1 MEENGNKKDFFKVK
15 VAIFFGY
22 NGLPF
27 HGLQK
32 FFTKRPSS
40 IYIIIFTKE

>member
-32 FFTKRPSS
+32 FFTNPYKFLNFFS
-40 IYIIIFTKE
+40 KE

>member
-1 MEENGNKKDFFKVK
+1 MERETAKKDFFKIK
-15 VAIFFGY
+15 LAIFFGY

-32 FFTKRPSS
+32 
-40 IYIIIFTKE
+40 

>member
-1 MEENGNKKDFFKVK
+1 MEATEENSNKKDFFKIK

-32 FFTKRPSS
+32 
-40 IYIIIFTKE
+40 

>member
-1 MEENGNKKDFFKVK
+1 MESASKKDFFKFK

-32 FFTKRPSS
+32 YFYFLHQSP
-40 IYIIIFTKE
+40 

>member
-1 MEENGNKKDFFKVK
+1 MEDQPSKKDFFKMK
-15 VAIFFGY
+15 VAVFFGY

-32 FFTKRPSS
+32 FLNILTKV
-40 IYIIIFTKE
+40 KL